1 MRALSGAL
9 SKVSMWK
16 FPGGLSELN
25 EDIGSTAEREV
36 LEETGVRSSKIS
48 IELCVV
54 LQVLHLSYL
63 AV

>member
-54 LQVLHLSYL
+54 L
-63 AV
+63 